1 MAIEKSYIDMLKERD
16 AKIEALKE
24 LLRLSHESLDSKD
37 KKIAELSLKA
47 CTLDLTKGH
56 LTQCEAALE
65 SRDEL
70 NETLSAKIAELEKN
84 RKALIIVDLKGDAI
98 VMANARRLIKA
109 NVRTSNGRLYSEL
122 FGTGCGSGR
131 SACRELGLNPDCNK
145 TSYEEM
151 CNHIN
156 SKALKEQE

>member
-1 MAIEKSYIDMLKERD
+1 MMNKTENTLYILQN
-16 AKIEALKE
+16 
-24 LLRLSHESLDSKD
+24 LSSTESKD
-37 KKIAELSLKA
+37 LDYAEIDVYYEDEQGDEGAAQYDMPTIADDAISTINELQS
-47 CTLDLTKGH
+47 
-56 LTQCEAALE
+56 
-65 SRDEL
+65 
-70 NETLSAKIAELEKN
+70 KIAELEK
-84 RKALIIVDLKGDAI
+84 ATSYLVAVDLKGDAI

-156 SKALKEQE
+156 LKSPKEQD